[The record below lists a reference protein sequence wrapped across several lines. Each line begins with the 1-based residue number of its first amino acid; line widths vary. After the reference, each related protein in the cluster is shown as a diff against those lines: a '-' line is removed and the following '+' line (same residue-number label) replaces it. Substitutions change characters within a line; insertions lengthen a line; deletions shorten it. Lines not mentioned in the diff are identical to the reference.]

1 MRVSGS
7 LDRQFEVVQQGLQ
20 HVHLD
25 VATGLASLLS
35 LPCCRARAVDNLIA
49 LQGAADDS
57 HNKAAARSSHFGRRV
72 LLFGI
77 LWLVAL
83 APLVGALAN
92 VPVFV
97 EDERAPW
104 DVLGIFTGGWEQLN
118 GIILIDE
125 VRAGFTA
132 CVGYWLGGAAV
143 GRRR

>member
-1 MRVSGS
+1 MPIELLVMLG
-7 LDRQFEVVQQGLQ
+7 GG
-20 HVHLD
+20 
-25 VATGLASLLS
+25 VAGFVFNFMAAQAETQ
-35 LPCCRARAVDNLIA
+35 ARAVDNLIA

-104 DVLGIFTGGWEQLN
+104 DVFGIFTGGWDQLN